1 MDSPQPQH
9 QPAQRPEPEPTFQ
22 AALSKD
28 GLRSVGSAILLMAG
42 ALVIAFSI
50 AAFII
55 QSYQVD
61 GQSMETTLQNND
73 RLIVNKLPRTLSRI
87 TNHAYIPHR
96 GDIIIFN
103 QSGLFDNSGTQEKQL
118 IKRVI
123 GLPGER
129 VVVKNGQITI
139 YNTAHPNGLNP
150 DTAGLYHIDA
160 ASTSGNV
167 DITLDGNQIFVCGDN
182 RPNSEDSRFFGP
194 VEADNIVGKLVLRI
208 FPTNK
213 AENF

>member
-1 MDSPQPQH
+1 MDSH
-9 QPAQRPEPEPTFQ
+9 RPHNSPHPGDEPTFSSS
-22 AALSKD
+22 LTKD
-28 GLRSVGSAILLMAG
+28 GLRSIGSAILLMVG
-42 ALVIAFSI
+42 ALIIAFSI

-61 GQSMETTLQNND
+61 GQSMETTLQNSD
-73 RLIVNKLPRTLSRI
+73 RLIVSKVPRTLARI
-87 TNHAYIPHR
+87 THHAYVPNR

-103 QSGLFDNSGTQEKQL
+103 QSGLFDNSGNQEKQL
-118 IKRVI
+118 I

-139 YNTAHPNGLNP
+139 YNNAHPQGFNP

-160 ASTSGNV
+160 ATTSGNV
-167 DITLDGNQIFVCGDN
+167 DLSLDHDQIFVCGDN

-194 VEADNIVGKLVLRI
+194 VEANNIVGKLVLRI

-213 AENF
+213 AQTF